1 MRLFGSTVVASWFV
15 VDDDDDDDDVTRAA
29 AAAVTAVVVS
39 ATIFELHTACVAAVA
54 IIASGWRQARVE
66 TETGPLAEM

>member
-15 VDDDDDDDDVTRAA
+15 VDDDDDDDVTRAA